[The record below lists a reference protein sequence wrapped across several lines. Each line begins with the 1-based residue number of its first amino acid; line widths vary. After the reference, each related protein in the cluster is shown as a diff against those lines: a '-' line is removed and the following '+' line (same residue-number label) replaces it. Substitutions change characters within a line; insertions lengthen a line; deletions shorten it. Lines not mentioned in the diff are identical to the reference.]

1 MYTKDLERDG
11 RIVEWFI
18 NKSLTNSTKEFYL
31 DSMKLYTDFI
41 KKSPSELITESIE
54 DIKSGKLM
62 SERRIWN
69 NIIQFRGFLIQK
81 YGTRGNGKPV
91 STVAY
96 RMSAIK
102 SFYTTFEIDLPKSIK
117 NGDTKPS
124 PENLNMEFNVSNIKR
139 MLSYSTTTR
148 DRAIILTMKSS
159 GLAAQEITNLIYRQ
173 FREGYCKDDGITT
186 IRMQRTK
193 VEVEFITFIDPEGS
207 EAIIEYL
214 KTVGRAAKDGMLDSK
229 YDDLPLFTAHRK
241 PIRKMSVNTL
251 TGTFRYMAIKM
262 KTHKPTKGGM
272 KYKMNPD
279 RSHNLRKFFNTQLKN
294 NGMNSDAVEF
304 LMGHTGDKTKS
315 TYYLHDVKKLREQY
329 KNNMPALMIYS
340 DKPNID
346 LIKDNMAA
354 KVELEQSKMEITR
367 LRAKLKQLE
376 GRDMDEKENMLSL
389 LDDFKKMIE
398 KK

>member
-1 MYTKDLERDG
+1 MYTKDLEKDG

-18 NKSLTNSTKEFYL
+18 NKPLANRTKEFYL
-31 DSMKLYTDFI
+31 DSMKMYTDYVEMN
-41 KKSPSELITESIE
+41 PSQLIAEAIE

-69 NIIQFRGFLIQK
+69 HIVKFRGFLIQK
-81 YGTRGNGKPV
+81 YGTRANGKPV

-102 SFYTTFEIDLPKSIK
+102 SFYITFEIDLPKSIK

-124 PENLNMEFNVSNIKR
+124 PENLNMEFNVENIRR
-139 MLSYSTTTR
+139 MLSYCAKTR
-148 DRAIILTMKSS
+148 ERAIILTMKSS
-159 GLAAQEITNLIYRQ
+159 GLAAQEITNLTYRQ

-186 IRMQRTK
+186 IRIQRAK
-193 VEVEFITFIDPEGS
+193 VEVDFITFIDPEGS

-214 KTVGRAAKDGMLDSK
+214 KSIGRASKDGTLDSQ

-241 PIRKMSVNTL
+241 PIRKMDVNTL
-251 TGTFRYMAIKM
+251 TGLFRYMAIKM
-262 KTHKPTKGGM
+262 KTHKPTERGK

-294 NGMNSDAVEF
+294 NGMNSDTVEF

-315 TYYLHDVKKLREQY
+315 TYYLHDVQKLKEQY
-329 KNNMPALMIYS
+329 QNNMPALMIYS
-340 DKPNID
+340 DKRNVD
-346 LIKDNMAA
+346 LIKSNTAA
-354 KVELEQSKMEITR
+354 KIELEQSQMEIAR

-389 LDDFKKMIE
+389 LDDFRGMIE
-398 KK
+398 TK

>member
-1 MYTKDLERDG
+1 MDVKDLEKDG
-11 RIVEWFI
+11 RVMEWFI
-18 NKSLTNSTKEFYL
+18 NKPLADSTKVFYL
-31 DSMKLYTDFI
+31 DSMKMYCDLI
-41 KKSPSELITESIE
+41 RKSPSELIAESIE

-69 NIIQFRGFLIQK
+69 HIVQFRGFLIQK

-124 PENLNMEFNVSNIKR
+124 PENLNMEFGIENIKR
-139 MLSYSTTTR
+139 MLSYSATTR

-159 GLAAQEITNLIYRQ
+159 GLAAQEITNLKYGQ
-173 FREGYCKDDGITT
+173 FREGYSEEDGITT
-186 IRMQRTK
+186 IRMQRLK
-193 VEVEFITFIDPEGS
+193 VEFNFFTFIDPEGS

-214 KTVGRAAKDGMLDSK
+214 KSVGRALKDGKLDSR
-229 YDDLPLFTAHRK
+229 YDDIPLFTANGK
-241 PIRKMSVNTL
+241 PIRKMNVNTL
-251 TGTFRYMAIKM
+251 GGMFRFMAIKM
-262 KTHKPTKGGM
+262 KTHKPVGKGE

-294 NGMNSDAVEF
+294 NGMNSEIVEF

-315 TYYLHDVKKLREQY
+315 TYLLRDVTNVRKLY
-329 KNNMPALMIYS
+329 KDHMPALMIFS
-340 DKPNID
+340 DKRNVD
-346 LIKDNMAA
+346 LIKDNTAT
-354 KVELEQSKMEITR
+354 KIELEQSKMEIER
-367 LRAKLKQLE
+367 LRGKLKQLE

-389 LDDFKKMIE
+389 LDDVRRMIE
-398 KK
+398 KR